1 MKKFLGYIFS
11 ALMLAACASELDNDM
26 ASEDC
31 GIVVSAQCADTRST
45 LSSDFGVVWSKEDR
59 IPVLSLDGEADAVS
73 EPAGAD
79 ADACD
84 FKVSS
89 WPVDKEPR
97 YAVFNG
103 ASDEVSAS
111 VEGRYIRTSI
121 KTTQLIGDRD
131 SFGRDANLS
140 VGELKFSQNGVWQTE
155 MKNVC
160 ALVGFSLDR
169 FEAVKSVAVF
179 NSAGDKSLSGTVDI
193 FMEDGVPVIKDVVEG
208 KTYVAA
214 SMADGKSLFE
224 KGKTYYIC
232 VRPEVEFIP
241 SFVFL
246 LEDGTRYKYKGDKS
260 VYIRRSTI
268 MDFGNVD
275 TEAVEAGLDPVV
287 SNENF
292 VDGGSVEMELWE
304 NKLAEGYH
312 PRLILDKNDFT
323 RLKGMVGGTEVVGKL
338 HDHIMRVA
346 DETVADMKTLAF
358 ALDASGKRIL
368 DVSRDALARL
378 SSCAYAYRMTG
389 QTKYLDKAIRDLG
402 DVCDFSSWNPSHYL
416 DVAEMATAVSIAYDW
431 LYDSLSSSLK
441 IKVVNVL
448 KDYALQTSRNSSYT
462 WWYSRIG
469 NWNQV
474 CNGGLVCAATAIYEY
489 CPELAQT
496 VIDDAIRTNRI
507 AVEGIYAPDG
517 AYPEGPTYW
526 GYGTIYQVLMLAILE
541 DVFGTDYGL
550 SSAQGFM
557 ETGMF
562 KIFSRGS
569 MGMQFNF
576 ADNGVSNNSNY
587 ALYYFASMR
596 NEPSMLFNEVENL
609 LDRKGSDGNYTYID
623 SEQKGLLP
631 LCLKYA
637 MDMDFTGLTGPTQ
650 KFYAAQG
657 NTPVMMCRNGWEQ
670 ADHYLG
676 IKGGQDGYLH
686 GHMDGGS
693 FVYYADGVRW
703 AMDINRQNYADVEVG
718 IQALGGK
725 LSDYTQNSL
734 RWKLFRLNCRQ
745 HNTLTVNDKDHNVDA
760 FVKMIATENTSLRMA
775 ATFDLAPLFDGDLAK
790 AERTA
795 ALCDNEYLE
804 VKDVLKAPAGKDAH
818 VRWTMVTMAKPEITS
833 DGIQLTRKSASKK
846 LTVQGGRV
854 TYRIWSS
861 ELEDYDDVLRVDGKP
876 IEAPI
881 NNSADSDKYIYICG
895 YEIDIPAGQEITLVT
910 TLK

>member
-11 ALMLAACASELDNDM
+11 ALMLAACASELDNEM

-31 GIVVSAQCADTRST
+31 GILVKAQCADTKSI
-45 LSSDFGVVWSKEDR
+45 LSSDLGVIWNKEDR
-59 IPVLSLDGEADAVS
+59 ITVLSLDGETVAVS

-84 FKVSS
+84 FKVTS
-89 WPVDKEPR
+89 WPEDKEPR

-103 ASDEVSAS
+103 ASDEASAS
-111 VEGRYIRTSI
+111 MEGRYIRTSI
-121 KTTQLIGDRD
+121 KTTQLISDEA

-140 VGELKFSQNGVWQTE
+140 VGELKPSQNGEWQTR

-160 ALVGFSLDR
+160 ALVGFSLER
-169 FEAVKSVAVF
+169 FDNVKTVSIY
-179 NSAGDKSLSGTVDI
+179 NLAGNNALSGIFEI
-193 FMEDGVPVIKDVVEG
+193 FMEDGVPVIKNVVEG
-208 KTYVAA
+208 KTYVVA
-214 SMADGKSLFE
+214 SLSEGKSSFE

-232 VRPEVEFIP
+232 VRPDVEFIP

-246 LEDGTRYKYKGDKS
+246 LEDGTRYRYQGDKS
-260 VYIRRSTI
+260 VYIRRSTV

-275 TEAVEAGLDPVV
+275 TEAVKAGLDPVV
-287 SNENF
+287 SNESF

-312 PRLILDKNDFT
+312 PRLILDKNDFA
-323 RLKGMVGGTEVVGKL
+323 RLKGMVGGADVVGKL

-346 DETVADMKTLAF
+346 DETIADTKTLAF
-358 ALDASGKRIL
+358 TLDASGKRIL

-389 QTKYLDKAIRDLG
+389 QAKYLDKAVRDLS
-402 DVCDFSSWNPSHYL
+402 DVCGFSSWNPSHYL

-441 IKVVNVL
+441 TKVVNAL

-474 CNGGLVCAATAIYEY
+474 CNGGLVCAAVAIYEN
-489 CPELAQT
+489 CPELAQA
-496 VIDDAIRTNRI
+496 VIDDAIRTNRT

-526 GYGTIYQVLMLAILE
+526 GYGTIYQVLMLAVLE
-541 DVFGTDYGL
+541 DIFGTDYGL
-550 SSAQGFM
+550 SSSQGFM
-557 ETGMF
+557 DTGMF

-587 ALYYFASMR
+587 ALYYFASKR

-609 LDRKGSDGNYTYID
+609 LDRKGSDGIYTYTG
-623 SEQKGLLP
+623 SEQKGLIP

-637 MDMDFTGLTGPTQ
+637 MDMDFAGLTGPSQ

-657 NTPVMMCRNGWEQ
+657 NTPVMMCRSGWEH

-718 IQALGGK
+718 LKKLGGQ

-734 RWKLFRLNCRQ
+734 RWRLFRLNCRQ
-745 HNTLTVNDKDHNVDA
+745 HNTLTVNDKDHDVTA
-760 FVKMIATENTSLRMA
+760 FVKMTATENTSSRMA

-795 ALCDNEYLE
+795 ALCENEYLE
-804 VKDVLKAPAGKDAH
+804 IKDVLKAPVGKNAH
-818 VRWTMVTMAKPEITS
+818 VRWTMVTMAKPEILS

-846 LTVQGGRV
+846 LSVQGGRV

-861 ELEDYDDVLRVDGKP
+861 DLDDYDDVLRVDGNP

-881 NNSADSDKYIYICG
+881 NNSADTDKYIYICG
-895 YEIDIPAGQEITLVT
+895 YEIDIPSGQEVTLVT
-910 TLK
+910 TLR